1 MRGYFISF
9 EGGEGSGKSTQ
20 IEALGKW
27 LETLAGAPTLRITRE
42 PGGTGSAEAIRDL
55 LVKGAADKWRP
66 ATEALLM
73 SASRHEH
80 VEQVLRPALAAG
92 NVVLSDRYNDSTR
105 VYQGIVGG
113 VPGSDIEAL
122 NHIACGDL
130 EPDLTLLL
138 DMDVETGLNR
148 AGGRDSDESRFESK
162 GLEFHQKVRE
172 AFLSLA
178 GQYPSRFVVI
188 DASRSQDAI
197 TADIRQTVL
206 ARLTAAGLLDGVDVD
221 G

>member
-27 LETLAGAPTLRITRE
+27 LETLAGAPTLHITRE

-92 NVVLSDRYNDSTR
+92 NS
-105 VYQGIVGG
+105 
-113 VPGSDIEAL
+113 
-122 NHIACGDL
+122 C
-130 EPDLTLLL
+130 
-138 DMDVETGLNR
+138 
-148 AGGRDSDESRFESK
+148 
-162 GLEFHQKVRE
+162 
-172 AFLSLA
+172 
-178 GQYPSRFVVI
+178 FV
-188 DASRSQDAI
+188 
-197 TADIRQTVL
+197 
-206 ARLTAAGLLDGVDVD
+206 
-221 G
+221 